1 MGIVSRAIPTL
12 LRGVSQASDSSKQA
26 DHADIQDNADSNP
39 VVGLIKR
46 SGIQHVTNLS
56 TQSLGN
62 VHIQTINRD
71 VNEQYVAIFSNGS
84 VKVYDLQGNEKTVE
98 TPDGT
103 TYLNTT
109 NPRSEIKTVTIADFT
124 FVVNTSVATAMDT
137 TLSGGTGTKAIIFVE
152 QVSNNTIYTVTVD
165 GVTVTDD
172 TTNDSTLSTSGVAND
187 LANGL
192 ASGLTGFDVTRNGSV
207 IYIRKTD
214 GSNFSIDGSDTQG
227 NTQLSIVKDSVQR
240 FTDLPTVSP
249 NGYVVEVKGDD
260 QTNFDNYYVK
270 FVTNNGGTF
279 EEGQWEETVQAG
291 IPFKFDYS
299 TMPHVLI
306 RQADGNFRFARV
318 DGDTYT
324 LNGTD
329 YTLPVWGERTSGDE
343 ISAPDPSF
351 IGRNISNVF
360 FFRNRLGF
368 LADDN
373 VILSNVSDF
382 FNFFPDTVLTIVDS
396 HPIDVAASHTKVAI
410 LKHAV
415 TMGEQLILFSE
426 QTQFILSS
434 SADNLTPLTAN
445 VLVATE
451 FESSDDAPPV
461 GSGSSIY
468 FLTKKGDFAGIR
480 EYITQ
485 TDVTLKDAS
494 NITIHVPRLI
504 PSSIF
509 KLAVSNNQDIL
520 VCLGTD
526 NPNKLFI
533 NRWLFGTQGQKVLNS
548 WFTFT
553 INPNRRIK
561 NVDFIGTDLFLVIE
575 EDTNVTLEKLPFE
588 SDYKEENATF
598 EYHLDHKVTEA
609 SNNVSVAFN
618 TTTKK
623 TIFTVPYR
631 LRGEMNVV
639 GRYIASNE
647 TSTFVDLNGTTQTL
661 KAGTIIKTTNQT
673 DGTTSTIEANG
684 DYRNAKVI
692 IGEPFEMHYRFSK
705 QRITE
710 SPTQSS
716 AEIISSRLQLHHFY
730 IKFEET
736 GFFKVEVTPEYRD
749 TSVHK
754 FSGRLLGAASSAI
767 GQINLATGTFRVPI
781 MSRADRVDIDVKNN
795 TFLPT
800 LLASAEFEAMFNMR
814 SRRM

>member
-12 LRGVSQASDSSKQA
+12 LRGISQASDSSKQA

-56 TQSLGN
+56 TTTLGN

-71 VNEQYVAIFSNGS
+71 ATEQYVAIFSNGS
-84 VKVYDLQGNEKTVE
+84 VKVYELDGTEKTVV

-103 TYLNTT
+103 AYLNTT
-109 NPRSEIKTVTIADFT
+109 NPREEIKTVTIADFT

-137 TLSGGTGTKAIIFVE
+137 ATSGGTGTKAIIFIE
-152 QVSNNTIYTVTVD
+152 QVSNDTIYTVTVD
-165 GVTVTDD
+165 GVTVTDN

-207 IYIRKTD
+207 IYVRKTD

-291 IPFKFDYS
+291 IPFKFDAS

-324 LNGTD
+324 ISGTD
-329 YTLPVWGERTSGDE
+329 YTLPLWGERTTGDE

-351 IGRNISNVF
+351 IGRKINNVF

-468 FLTKKGDFAGIR
+468 FLTKKGAFAGIR

-504 PSSIF
+504 PSGIF

-526 NPNKLFI
+526 NPNRLYI

-553 INPNRRIK
+553 INPNRSIK
-561 NVDFIGTDLFLVIE
+561 NVDFIGTDLFMVIE
-575 EDTNVTLEKLPFE
+575 EASNVTLEKLPFE
-588 SDYKEENATF
+588 SDYKEQYATF
-598 EYHLDHKVTEA
+598 EYHLDHKVTE
-609 SNNVSVAFN
+609 SDITVAYN
-618 TTTKK
+618 TATKK
-623 TIFTVPYR
+623 TIFTLPYR
-631 LRGEMNVV
+631 LRANMNVV
-639 GRYIASNE
+639 GRYTAPNQ

-661 KAGTIIKTTNQT
+661 KAGTIVKTTNAT
-673 DGTTSTIEANG
+673 DGSTSTIEANG
-684 DYRNAKVI
+684 DYTNAKVI
-692 IGEPFEMHYRFSK
+692 IGEPFDMHYRFSK

-710 SPTQSS
+710 SAQQSS

-730 IKFEET
+730 IKYEMT

-767 GQINLATGTFRVPI
+767 GEINLATGTFRVPI
-781 MSRADRVDIDVKNN
+781 MTRADRVDIDVRNI

>member
-12 LRGVSQASDSSKQA
+12 LRGISQASDSSKQA

-46 SGIQHVTNLS
+46 SGIQYVTNLS
-56 TQSLGN
+56 TTTLGN

-84 VKVYDLQGNEKTVE
+84 VKVYELNGTEKTVV

-103 TYLNTT
+103 NYLNTS
-109 NPRSEIKTVTIADFT
+109 NPREEIKTVTIADFT
-124 FVVNTSVATAMDT
+124 FVVNTSVATSMDSA
-137 TLSGGTGTKAIIFVE
+137 LSGGTGTKAIIFVE

-192 ASGLTGFDVTRNGSV
+192 ASGLTGFDITRNGSV
-207 IYIRKTD
+207 IYVRKTD
-214 GSNFSIDGSDTQG
+214 GSNFTIDGSDTQG

-249 NGYVVEVKGDD
+249 NGYIVEVKGDD

-318 DGDTYT
+318 DGDTYN
-324 LNGTD
+324 LSGTD
-329 YTLPVWGERTSGDE
+329 YTLPVWADRTTGDVE
-343 ISAPDPSF
+343 SAPDPSF
-351 IGRNISNVF
+351 IGRKINNVF

-504 PSSIF
+504 PSGIF

-561 NVDFIGTDLFLVIE
+561 NVDFIGTDLFMVIE
-575 EDTNVTLEKLPFE
+575 EDNVVTLEKLPFE
-588 SDYKEENATF
+588 SDYKEEYASF
-598 EYHLDHKVTEA
+598 EYHLDHKVTE
-609 SNNVSVAFN
+609 SGVTVTYN

-623 TIFTVPYR
+623 TTFTLPYR
-631 LRGEMNVV
+631 LRANMNVV
-639 GRYIASNE
+639 GRYTAPNQ
-647 TSTFVDLNGTTQTL
+647 TSTFIDLNGTTQTL
-661 KAGTIIKTTNQT
+661 KAGTIVKTTNQT

-684 DYRNAKVI
+684 DYTNAKVI

-710 SPTQSS
+710 SPQQSS
-716 AEIISSRLQLHHFY
+716 AEIVSARLQLHHFY

-736 GFFKVEVTPEYRD
+736 GFFKVEVTPEHRD
-749 TSVHK
+749 TSTHK

-767 GQINLATGTFRVPI
+767 GEINLATGTFRVPI
-781 MSRADRVDIDVKNN
+781 MSRADRVDIDVKNI

-814 SRRM
+814 SRRT

>member
-249 NGYVVEVKGDD
+249 DGYVVEVKGDD
-260 QTNFDNYYVK
+260 NTNFDNYYVK

-716 AEIISSRLQLHHFY
+716 AEIIS
-730 IKFEET
+730 
-736 GFFKVEVTPEYRD
+736 
-749 TSVHK
+749 
-754 FSGRLLGAASSAI
+754 
-767 GQINLATGTFRVPI
+767 
-781 MSRADRVDIDVKNN
+781 
-795 TFLPT
+795 
-800 LLASAEFEAMFNMR
+800 
-814 SRRM
+814 